1 MKLATGILASGLIAA
16 SAIIAHSAHAFSPV
30 QSMIVPMNIETT
42 AGSSAAIVLKN
53 DSFSDQNGQAYLQTG
68 FIEKE
73 MAGDWVRVPS
83 EIKKFKVDYFRV
95 LMGSANTIDRD
106 NELTN
111 TQIYF
116 QMGVR
121 DQMATS
127 IPNDI
132 ENVAAI
138 TPGPYWNDIP
148 AIGDA
153 GKLDCATGGEYVGA
167 ALEFAHS
174 GAPSVFRDL
183 DGIASTQGNVLFAI
197 PGGWNYSVAY
207 GLRGDWVLR
216 VVGHEA
222 AQGECK

>member
-1 MKLATGILASGLIAA
+1 MKIFKNIFVVIFCAAIAGA
-16 SAIIAHSAHAFSPV
+16 NQGAFAFSPIE
-30 QSMIVPMNIETT
+30 SMIVPMNSE
-42 AGSSAAIVLKN
+42 AASGLRAPIVLKN
-53 DSFSDQNGQAYLQTG
+53 DSFSEQNGQAYLQTG
-68 FIEKE
+68 FVEKE
-73 MAGDWVRVPS
+73 MAGVWVRVPS
-83 EIKKFKVDYFRV
+83 EIKKFKIDYFRV
-95 LMGSANTIDRD
+95 LMGSGNVDRL

-111 TQIYF
+111 TQVYF

-148 AIGDA
+148 ALGDG
-153 GKLDCATGGEYVGA
+153 GKLDCASGGEYVGA

-222 AQGECK
+222 TEGECK

>member
-1 MKLATGILASGLIAA
+1 MTLAKGILASGIFAA
-16 SAIIAHSAHAFSPV
+16 SVIIAHNAHAFSPV
-30 QSMIVPMNIETT
+30 QSMIVPMNIAPT
-42 AGSSAAIVLKN
+42 AESSTPIVLKN

-73 MAGDWVRVPS
+73 MAGVWVRVPS

-95 LMGSANTIDRD
+95 LMGSGYASRD

-148 AIGDA
+148 ATGDA

-222 AQGECK
+222 AEGECK

>member
-1 MKLATGILASGLIAA
+1 MKFSRIPFVSIFFAATVGISQGAF
-16 SAIIAHSAHAFSPV
+16 AFSPV
-30 QSMIVPMNIETT
+30 ESMIVPMNIE
-42 AGSSAAIVLKN
+42 AESGLRAPIVLKN
-53 DSFSDQNGQAYLQTG
+53 DSFSEQNGQAYLQTG

-73 MAGDWVRVPS
+73 MAGVWVRVPS
-83 EIKKFKVDYFRV
+83 EIKKFKIDYFRV
-95 LMGSANTIDRD
+95 LMGSANVDRV
-106 NELTN
+106 NKPTN
-111 TQIYF
+111 TAVYF

-121 DQMATS
+121 DQMAS
-127 IPNDI
+127 FIPYDI

-148 AIGDA
+148 AVGEG
-153 GKLDCATGGEYVGA
+153 GKLDCANGGEYVGA

-183 DGIASTQGNVLFAI
+183 DGIASTEGNVLFAI

-222 AQGECK
+222 TEDECK